1 MSAVEN
7 QAFRKADLLKKF
19 EEKGVRGFR
28 AELDEAGWQEDTVAF
43 SDLDELLDFAV
54 AAGGGVVTYDVTF
67 FPVADEAEITKQ
79 LGEVSEVLDI
89 QPEVVRETCR
99 EEIKEYLALDA
110 KRNVDMPVH
119 NLVEAYAGGTRFV
132 WFGMNEYPK
141 LKNYI
146 FAKLD
151 RNDAKTKKA
160 LLTRIRRAQANW
172 MVEDRKMTMR

>member
-1 MSAVEN
+1 E
-7 QAFRKADLLKKF
+7 F
-19 EEKGVRGFR
+19 
-28 AELDEAGWQEDTVAF
+28 AE
-43 SDLDELLDFAV
+43 LDELLDFAA
-54 AAGGGVVTYDVTF
+54 AAGGCVVTYDITY

-79 LGEVSEVLDI
+79 LGEVGEVLDI
-89 QPEVVRETCR
+89 EPEVVRESCR

-110 KRNVDMPVH
+110 KRDVDVPVH